1 LLLDGRKGLKNGC
14 RGMWHAG
21 CYGQGAGETNNIMRT
36 PIKAAAPV
44 AILMALF
51 FAISPVA
58 SAAEP
63 EAVDLTQSF
72 RSAGAKVDG
81 LKVYEIS
88 GVVLIRGRATTKAQA
103 EEVGRLAQT
112 LGYTRVANLVQIVE
126 NRDAEITR
134 RAEVELTVNRSLDGC
149 KFRVTA
155 DQGNVKVAGLV
166 KHELQKD
173 VAAQVIRNI
182 RGVRSVEFDLT
193 RF

>member
-1 LLLDGRKGLKNGC
+1 
-14 RGMWHAG
+14 
-21 CYGQGAGETNNIMRT
+21 MRT
-36 PIKAAAPV
+36 TLKATTPI
-44 AILMALF
+44 AILVAVL

-58 SAAEP
+58 SAAQP
-63 EAVDLTQSF
+63 EAVDLTNTF
-72 RSAGAKVDG
+72 RAAGAAVEG

-88 GVVLIRGRATTKAQA
+88 GVVLIRGRVADKAQA
-103 EEVGRLAQT
+103 EEVGRLAQS
-112 LGYTRVANLVQIVE
+112 LGHARVANLVQIVE
-126 NRDAEITR
+126 NRDAELTR

-155 DQGNVKVAGLV
+155 DQGNVRVAGMV

-182 RGVRSVEFDLT
+182 RGIRSVEFDLT

>member
-1 LLLDGRKGLKNGC
+1 
-14 RGMWHAG
+14 
-21 CYGQGAGETNNIMRT
+21 MRT
-36 PIKAAAPV
+36 MTRAAAPV
-44 AILMALF
+44 AILVATLL
-51 FAISPVA
+51 AITPVV

-63 EAVDLTQSF
+63 KAADLTSAF
-72 RSAGAKVDG
+72 RTAGVTLDG

-126 NRDAEITR
+126 NRDAELTR

-149 KFRVTA
+149 KFHVTA
-155 DQGNVKVAGLV
+155 DQGNVRVAGLV

-173 VAAQVIRNI
+173 VAAQVMRNI
-182 RGVRSVEFDLT
+182 RGIRSVEFDLT

>member
-1 LLLDGRKGLKNGC
+1 MDWMQER
-14 RGMWHAG
+14 
-21 CYGQGAGETNNIMRT
+21 QINIMRT
-36 PIKAAAPV
+36 PIKAAAPL

-58 SAAEP
+58 AAAEP
-63 EAVDLTQSF
+63 EAVDLTQAF
-72 RSAGAKVDG
+72 RTAGATVDG

-88 GVVLIRGRATTKAQA
+88 GVVLIRGRAATKAQA
-103 EEVGRLAQT
+103 EEVGRLAQS

-155 DQGNVKVAGLV
+155 DQGNVRVAGLV

-173 VAAQVIRNI
+173 VAAQVLRNI